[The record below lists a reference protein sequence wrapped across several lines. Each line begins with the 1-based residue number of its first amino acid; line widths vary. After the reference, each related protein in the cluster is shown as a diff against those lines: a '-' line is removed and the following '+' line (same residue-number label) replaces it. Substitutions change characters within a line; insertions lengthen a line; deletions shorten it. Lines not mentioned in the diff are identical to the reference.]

1 MSITFY
7 SMGKRCGF
15 CVKAE
20 ALLAPQIASGDI
32 VKKPASE
39 AKGKFNG
46 FPAFEYNGKTHT
58 GCPQSFEHLSKKLGY
73 SKERYHHP
81 GHNPYGYNAMPVRA
95 TKKLPLCEGDQFES
109 LIQSSCENNQNCQ
122 KCVTDL
128 GTKQNCNPITMYN
141 VCDKSGGSS
150 KTAKDGCGY
159 SKKCSVKGNVG
170 DLNCCDT
177 SCGKNNTE
185 CIYACEQPWEYC
197 GGHISPPDPGPD
209 GPVVK
214 KSCSSFPGCP
224 HGEGQIT
231 LDGGQCVCGTGGQS
245 FSNLPACCTA
255 SSGKAGLCSEYN
267 CPVGGKGGGGG
278 GGGAKKCS
286 TDDNC
291 GGSNQYCSA
300 KSKEC
305 MEVPSTWTQ
314 DFYNSHLS
322 SLPSSIP
329 NQAKRCLMNGIAAKY
344 PNPRN
349 VKKDKTTLN
358 EIMNNCKGNPKVYP
372 TPKFSKALGGSGGKG
387 DKCTVGAIISGCPLQ
402 SSLYC
407 SPGSKTCK
415 AFPSTWTQ
423 DFYDSM
429 VDVVGALQV
438 PNMKMNEDVAKC
450 MINGVAKECKIK
462 NPQKFNPADFFS
474 GDKDSCAAK
483 AITNCTGDP
492 TFYPTSPV
500 KGTSGGKKGISGGE
514 IALIVVG
521 SLALLVLVGVI
532 TYYFTHKKK

>member
-1 MSITFY
+1 
-7 SMGKRCGF
+7 MGKRCGF

-95 TKKLPLCEGDQFES
+95 NDSPAYHGQCKNKSYSDLMSCCAKACNNNTQTACYLECEKSGPS
-109 LIQSSCENNQNCQ
+109 PN
-122 KCVTDL
+122 T
-128 GTKQNCNPITMYN
+128 CNPPPKGMSRTECCEKGGRVGKIGQCPPGCTDEGGECVPGGGGGSN
-141 VCDKSGGSS
+141 VRGPLPCPVKGPVICNVNGECEETGLEQGEPNPCSGGCWSP
-150 KTAKDGCGY
+150 
-159 SKKCSVKGNVG
+159 
-170 DLNCCDT
+170 LNEDA
-177 SCGKNNTE
+177 
-185 CIYACEQPWEYC
+185 ILACNKYR
-197 GGHISPPDPGPD
+197 
-209 GPVVK
+209 
-214 KSCSSFPGCP
+214 
-224 HGEGQIT
+224 
-231 LDGGQCVCGTGGQS
+231 
-245 FSNLPACCTA
+245 
-255 SSGKAGLCSEYN
+255 
-267 CPVGGKGGGGG
+267 GGGGG

-349 VKKDKTTLN
+349 VKKDQTTLN
-358 EIMNNCKGNPKVYP
+358 EIMNNCKGNPTAYP
-372 TPKFSKALGGSGGKG
+372 TPKFSKASGNGGGKG
-387 DKCTVGAIISGCPLQ
+387 SKCDVGVISGC
-402 SSLYC
+402 SDSLYC
-407 SPGSKTCK
+407 SVGSKTCK
-415 AFPSTWTQ
+415 AIPSTWTQ
-423 DFYDSM
+423 DFYNSV
-429 VDVVGALQV
+429 VDVVGALKV
-438 PNMKMNEDVAKC
+438 PGMKMNEDVAKC
-450 MINGVAKECKIK
+450 IINGTAKECNIK
-462 NPQKFNPADFFS
+462 NPQKLNSIDS
-474 GDKDSCAAK
+474 KDDPSCTAPVK
-483 AITNCTGDP
+483 SNCKKNTSS
-492 TFYPTSPV
+492 YPTSPV

-521 SLALLVLVGVI
+521 SLALLVLLGVI